1 MRNDN
6 FSKKNPKIRYIFEK
20 AGALPYFTIDDLAS
34 IETDRNYLKVL
45 LSRYKI
51 AGRLL
56 RLKKGVYVLNDY
68 LVKIPD
74 DLKNAYNEFVANLL
88 CAPSYLSLD
97 FVLHQ
102 YGILTEAPANFT
114 SISKDKTIGFSN
126 PRGNFYYHKVKADL
140 FCGFATAK
148 NGDFEI
154 RKATKAKAVFDYL
167 YLRKNS
173 LSAKSAVDELRLNIS
188 LLNAADK
195 KDIADFAKIEGSK
208 KMAQICNWLLIK

>member
-1 MRNDN
+1 MENDN

-20 AGALPYFTIDDLAS
+20 ASALPCFTIDDLAS

-56 RLKKGVYVLNDY
+56 RLKKGVYVSVDY
-68 LVKIPD
+68 LAKIPD
-74 DLKNAYNEFVANLL
+74 NLKNSYNEFVANLL

-102 YGILTEAPANFT
+102 HGILTESPANFT
-114 SISKDKTIGFSN
+114 SISKDKTIGFAN
-126 PRGNFYYHKVKADL
+126 PRGNFYYHKIKENL
-140 FCGFATAK
+140 FCGFTTAK
-148 NGDFEI
+148 AGEFEI

-167 YLRKNS
+167 YLRKNGLPS
-173 LSAKSAVDELRLNIS
+173 KNAVDELRLNVS
-188 LLNAADK
+188 LLNAADRK
-195 KDIADFAKIEGSK
+195 EIVNFSKIEGSK
-208 KMAQICNWLLIK
+208 KMARIAAWFLA